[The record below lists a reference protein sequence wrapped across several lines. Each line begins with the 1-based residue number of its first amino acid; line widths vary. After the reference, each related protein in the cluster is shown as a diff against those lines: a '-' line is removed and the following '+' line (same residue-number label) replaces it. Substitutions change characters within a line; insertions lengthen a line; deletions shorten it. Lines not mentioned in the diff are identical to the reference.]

1 VLGAA
6 AIVVVIGLLYVW
18 TAATSPEGRGLNL
31 LLAEAFQHG
40 QTSLP
45 VAPPRA
51 LLQLEDPYDP
61 EQNAP
66 YRINDASLY
75 NGKWYLYFGPA
86 PAALFFL
93 PLHAVGVDLE
103 DRWAASLLAFAG
115 YACAA
120 ALLLVLIA
128 HFVPRTPTAWRLV
141 AVAGLGLGNL
151 VLFLLRRPDI
161 YETSIASGLFFLM
174 AAALV
179 LVLGTLRRVPSLSLI
194 ALGSLLV
201 GLAAASRANMVFA
214 AALLAWSWWRARRV
228 AAGPL
233 GTARVTAAAFG
244 PLAIC
249 LLGLA
254 VYNAVRFGSP
264 TEFGVNY
271 QLGGLNSRHLHWF
284 SADRILPSLWFL
296 LVQPPHFGVRFPF
309 VTLAPDYPGS
319 LPTDYG
325 VEPVA
330 GLLLVAPIILA
341 LAAAPLIV
349 RRRRDAVTREM
360 LVLGGIL
367 VGIAVA
373 LLLFPVITLLGATER
388 HELDYAS
395 VMLIVAMLAW
405 LWCADRLRARRWA
418 RATVL
423 GVGTAALLYS
433 AIVNL
438 ALGVTGYNDSL
449 RTTHPAIYERLERA
463 FSWVPTAAATLR
475 GEPLLFGVT
484 SAGSNVEARIVSPSK
499 GVVRIRGD
507 FLPNPALP
515 PRSIVA
521 IVVTGTDGSV
531 RRFPLARTDMT
542 VSAGLGGSGFQD
554 VAIRFELVRL
564 GRKAPPPQG
573 APGAGIGL
581 VNARIEGWSA
591 R

>member
-1 VLGAA
+1 VIGAT
-6 AIVVVIGLLYVW
+6 AIVLVIGLLYVW

-40 QTSLP
+40 ETSLP
-45 VAPPRA
+45 VEPSPELLA
-51 LLQLEDPYDP
+51 LDDPYDP

-75 NGKWYLYFGPA
+75 KDKWYLYFGPA
-86 PAALFFL
+86 PTALFFL
-93 PLHAVGVDLE
+93 PLRAVGVDLE

-120 ALLLVLIA
+120 ALLLVLIGR
-128 HFVPRTPTAWRLV
+128 FVPRTPAAWRLV
-141 AVAGLGLGNL
+141 AVAALGLGNL

-179 LVLGTLRRVPSLSLI
+179 LVVGTLRPVPSIPLI

-214 AALLAWSWWRARRV
+214 VALLAWSWWRTRRV
-228 AAGPL
+228 AAGWPAI
-233 GTARVTAAAFG
+233 ARITAAAFG
-244 PLAIC
+244 PLAVC

-271 QLGGLNSRHLHWF
+271 QLGGINSRELEWF
-284 SADRILPSLWFL
+284 SLDRIPPSLWFL

-319 LPTDYG
+319 LPENYG

-341 LAAAPLIV
+341 LAAAPFIL
-349 RRRRDAVTREM
+349 RRRREPLTREM
-360 LVLGGIL
+360 LVVGGIL
-367 VGIAVA
+367 LGIAVA

-395 VMLIVAMLAW
+395 LMLIVALPAW
-405 LWCADRLRARRWA
+405 LWCANRLRPRRWA

-423 GVGTAALLYS
+423 GVGAAALLYGS
-433 AIVNL
+433 IVNL
-438 ALGVTGYNDSL
+438 ALGVTGYNDTL

-463 FSWVPTAAATLR
+463 FSWVPTLAAKIQ
-475 GEPLLFGVT
+475 GEPVLLDVT
-484 SAGSNVEARIVSPSK
+484 SAGSNVEAGMVSPSK
-499 GVVRIRGD
+499 GLVRIRGD
-507 FLPNPALP
+507 FLPNPVLP

-521 IVVTGTDGSV
+521 IVVTGSDGAV

-554 VAIRFELVRL
+554 VAIRFELVRF
-564 GRKAPPPQG
+564 GNEAPPPEG

-581 VNARIEGWSA
+581 VNARIVGWSA